1 MPQKP
6 ILVYPSSSS
15 FLHYPINKT
24 DSFSHLIMYS
34 THLNILEKE
43 LVLYHKK
50 TCVKNYLK
58 IQKLKTAY
66 LTKIY
71 HFMYIKTII

>member
-1 MPQKP
+1 MQILAKP
-6 ILVYPSSSS
+6 TLVYLSYFS

-34 THLNILEKE
+34 VHLNILKKE

-50 TCVKNYLK
+50 LFENTKKN
-58 IQKLKTAY
+58 KTTY

-71 HFMYIKTII
+71 YFVYI